1 MKIAEITYQ
10 TNLNQ
15 LLDYNQL
22 CAIFEDCDTKVKNI
36 SDSVISELSN
46 CISQKDA
53 GLDPESFSIDGNSLL
68 HQKATELKSSSA
80 TLVDQYENL
89 KAKILEEGKAH
100 SEEELNRYI
109 KCLTDR
115 IATVEQSLSQINT
128 GLQNLSTSKTP
139 NLDKLNELITAKNKY
154 THELEG
160 NLLQLGLKM
169 KLELAKQRL
178 N

>member
-15 LLDYNQL
+15 LLEYNQL
-22 CAIFEDCDTKVKNI
+22 CAIFEDCDTKVRGI
-36 SDSVISELSN
+36 SDTVISELST

-68 HQKATELKSSSA
+68 HQKATELKSGST
-80 TLVDQYENL
+80 TLIEQYENI
-89 KAKILEEGKAH
+89 KAKILVEGKAH
-100 SEEELNRYI
+100 SEEELTKYI

-115 IATVEQSLSQINT
+115 IAVVEQALSQINNRF
-128 GLQNLSTSKTP
+128 QALSTSKTP
-139 NLDKLNELITAKNKY
+139 NLGELNELITERNKY